1 VMKVALF
8 LDVDRTLTREYIQH
22 VYAKELGCEPA
33 YETLEQQFQAKAL
46 SSKEFGDAIIKLF
59 AAHKFTAERARK
71 LFDKVELQ
79 PWTDELLRFDVDKFL
94 VSSGPSYYIDEL
106 AYRYQIPK
114 SRVYRSEYE
123 FDPQTKLIKNC
134 KAVNELQK
142 AQFVRS
148 QRKVY
153 GFTIGIGDNLEFDG
167 PFVSQCTIP
176 LMTIATD
183 RYISVPNFSL
193 AILLLENIVKLTQ
206 ETRVVEVDKM
216 TIKQTFNAFSLQ
228 SWGIFIAVISTA
240 FALGTALGAKV
251 W

>member
-1 VMKVALF
+1 MKLALF

-22 VYAKELGCEPA
+22 IYAKELGCESEYQA
-33 YETLEQQFQAKAL
+33 LEKQFQAKKL
-46 SSKEFGDAIIKLF
+46 SSKDFGDAIIKLF
-59 AAHKFTAERARK
+59 AAQKFTAERAK
-71 LFDKVELQ
+71 ELFEKVELQ
-79 PWTDELLRFDVDKFL
+79 PWTDELLKFDVDKFL
-94 VSSGPSYYIDEL
+94 VSSGPSYYIDQL
-106 AYRYQIPK
+106 AYKYEIPK
-114 SRVYRSEYE
+114 GRVYRSEYE
-123 FDPQTKLIKNC
+123 FDPQTKLIKKC
-134 KAVNELQK
+134 KAVNEQQK

-148 QRKVY
+148 HRQKY
-153 GFTIGIGDNLEFDG
+153 DFTIGIGDNLEFDG

-228 SWGIFIAVISTA
+228 SWGVFIAVISA
-240 FALGTALGAKV
+240 VFALGTALGAKL